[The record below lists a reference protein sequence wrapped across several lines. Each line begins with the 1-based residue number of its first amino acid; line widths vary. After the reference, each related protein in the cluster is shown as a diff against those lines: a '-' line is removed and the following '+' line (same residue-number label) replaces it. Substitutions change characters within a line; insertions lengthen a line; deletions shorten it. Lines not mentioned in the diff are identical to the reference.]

1 MTRARRDPSTSS
13 RPPRSDA
20 RVVSEIRGQIS
31 PSIIVFDCLRSPS
44 IVFDR
49 LRSSEGTPRRRG
61 HGFLFFY
68 RTRTI
73 FPLSRARE
81 VYSIEDEG
89 STRAPRLV
97 VSHVGKTPIRDPAS
111 RERRERASATT
122 SRRET
127 PTRDAEDS
135 RTCIHAYVHRAF
147 IERSRVARAAR
158 SSIDRSTVGQHAR
171 WRGRDSTRIGRRE
184 RG

>member
-1 MTRARRDPSTSS
+1 MTPRRVRVRRGVTRASS
-13 RPPRSDA
+13 RRSEV
-20 RVVSEIRGQIS
+20 RSR
-31 PSIIVFDCLRSPS
+31 LRLLSS

-49 LRSSEGTPRRRG
+49 LRSSSIVFDRPRAPPRRRG

-111 RERRERASATT
+111 RERLERASATT

-171 WRGRDSTRIGRRE
+171 WRGRDSTRIGRRA